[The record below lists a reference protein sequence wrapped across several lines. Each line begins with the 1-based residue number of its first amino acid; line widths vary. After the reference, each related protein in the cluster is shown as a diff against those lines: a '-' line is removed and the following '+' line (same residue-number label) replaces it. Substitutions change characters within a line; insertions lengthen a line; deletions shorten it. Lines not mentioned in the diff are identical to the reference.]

1 LEGGVGVEETVAG
14 VGGGG
19 AGGVPDFT
27 SSRDYVL
34 SHIFAKSKYV
44 INSHLKALNVITLMN
59 VEFESIKALID
70 FPLT

>member
-1 LEGGVGVEETVAG
+1 
-14 VGGGG
+14 
-19 AGGVPDFT
+19 VPDFT

-34 SHIFAKSKYV
+34 SHIFAKLKYV
-44 INSHLKALNVITLMN
+44 LNSHLKALNVITLMN